1 MTEDQKEKIEK
12 FLQKGHMFR
21 SFDNFKINERQ
32 DDNENTYE
40 IEGVACVF
48 DQPTVLFEHN
58 GYEIKEVVDRNAFKD
73 ADISDVIFN
82 YNHGGRVFARTRNDS
97 LHLEVKEDGVHVRLR
112 FDPNDEGHM
121 QLYRDIQKGLID
133 KMSYRYTVTDDGEVY
148 DPETHT
154 WTVLKI
160 KKLYDVSAVDIP
172 AYDSTSIYARSLAYL
187 EKEAKEKLDSDIK
200 RRRVRQRNI
209 AEAIKIEL
217 DLENNRN

>member
-1 MTEDQKEKIEK
+1 
-12 FLQKGHMFR
+12 
-21 SFDNFKINERQ
+21 
-32 DDNENTYE
+32 
-40 IEGVACVF
+40 
-48 DQPTVLFEHN
+48 
-58 GYEIKEVVDRNAFKD
+58 
-73 ADISDVIFN
+73 
-82 YNHGGRVFARTRNDS
+82 
-97 LHLEVKEDGVHVRLR
+97 
-112 FDPNDEGHM
+112 M